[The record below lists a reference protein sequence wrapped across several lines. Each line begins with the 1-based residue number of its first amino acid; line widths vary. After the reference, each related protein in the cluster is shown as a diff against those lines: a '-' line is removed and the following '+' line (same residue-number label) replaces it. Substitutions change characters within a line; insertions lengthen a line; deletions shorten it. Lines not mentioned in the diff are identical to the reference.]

1 MRFKIISAL
10 ALTLSMVGF
19 AHADAPVEDGSWQ
32 WNKNVKI
39 DFVYAYWENAPVH
52 VHMNNGEFCYI
63 LPGEKELLS
72 TVLAMRAQQSV
83 GELVCAVTADKN
95 VDGRGSRHLHRI
107 HY

>member
-1 MRFKIISAL
+1 MQFKIISTL
-10 ALTLSMVGF
+10 ALTLSMAGI
-19 AHADAPVEDGSWQ
+19 AHADAPEEGGTWQ
-32 WNKNVKI
+32 WNRNVKI
-39 DFVYAYWENAPVH
+39 DFVYAYWGNGAVH

-63 LPGEKELLS
+63 LPQEKELLS

-107 HY
+107 RY